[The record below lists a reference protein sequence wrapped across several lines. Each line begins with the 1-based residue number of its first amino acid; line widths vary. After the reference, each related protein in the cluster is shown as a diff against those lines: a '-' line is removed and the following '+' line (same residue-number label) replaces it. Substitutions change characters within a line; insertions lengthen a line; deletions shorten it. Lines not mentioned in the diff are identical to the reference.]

1 MNPKAYSPEV
11 AQIIEGI
18 LVGALNAE
26 GLSNIENCIK
36 DSRIVFDDVEEAVQD
51 FEKKTAAGS
60 TAGLA
65 KVGDAV
71 MEIKTMMSVCPGV
84 EVDVQKLEKMAK
96 IFKNP
101 KTFAYHVGKDLLVD
115 GVQIY
120 GDINKGVEAYKA
132 QEYEQFG
139 EDIGDALALLIL
151 GAPTEAYDMAT
162 DESIEAIPVEPKSWD
177 FVY

>member
-1 MNPKAYSPEV
+1 
-11 AQIIEGI
+11 
-18 LVGALNAE
+18 
-26 GLSNIENCIK
+26 
-36 DSRIVFDDVEEAVQD
+36 
-51 FEKKTAAGS
+51 
-60 TAGLA
+60 
-65 KVGDAV
+65 

-132 QEYEQFG
+132 QQYEQFG